1 MRRRRES
8 VKKAVLIPDSFK
20 GTMPSMR
27 ICEIMKAEI
36 HSIHPECEVRSI
48 PVADGG
54 EGSVDAFLQAVGGER
69 VMLEVTGPWFERC
82 EAHYGLIDSGATAVI
97 EMAAAAGLPMVG
109 ERRDPRATTTYG
121 VGELMAAAAGAGA
134 KRLIIG
140 LGGSATNDGGCGAA
154 CAAGVKFYNAAGES
168 FVPVGGTLCEIERI
182 DMSGL
187 NQAIAG
193 AEIVAMCDIDNPM
206 YGENGA
212 AYIFGPQ
219 KGADAEMIA
228 LLDEGLRHLARVIKR
243 DLGIEV
249 DTMPGA
255 GAAGAMGAGMV
266 AFFGAKLQMGIETVL
281 DTVGFDEA
289 IHGADAI
296 FTGEGKL
303 DSQSLRGKVVVG
315 VARRAAKQGVPVIAI
330 VGGADYGAEAA
341 YSEGVTAIF
350 PINRLPQDFS
360 VIREHSEENLAFTM
374 QNVLRIMR

>member
-1 MRRRRES
+1 
-8 VKKAVLIPDSFK
+8 
-20 GTMPSMR
+20 
-27 ICEIMKAEI
+27 
-36 HSIHPECEVRSI
+36 
-48 PVADGG
+48 
-54 EGSVDAFLQAVGGER
+54 
-69 VMLEVTGPWFERC
+69 
-82 EAHYGLIDSGATAVI
+82 
-97 EMAAAAGLPMVG
+97 
-109 ERRDPRATTTYG
+109 
-121 VGELMAAAAGAGA
+121 
-134 KRLIIG
+134 
-140 LGGSATNDGGCGAA
+140 
-154 CAAGVKFYNAAGES
+154 
-168 FVPVGGTLCEIERI
+168 
-182 DMSGL
+182 
-187 NQAIAG
+187 
-193 AEIVAMCDIDNPM
+193 
-206 YGENGA
+206 
-212 AYIFGPQ
+212 

-341 YSEGVTAIF
+341 
-350 PINRLPQDFS
+350 
-360 VIREHSEENLAFTM
+360 
-374 QNVLRIMR
+374 